1 MSQTEYLDIMSCLFS
16 FTVVDSPV
24 KRMNNVRGLSVFP
37 FSGTQAGL
45 DLSPGGSDR
54 RCGEAAGFPE
64 EGEGFPGSGPE
75 C

>member
-1 MSQTEYLDIMSCLFS
+1 MSQSEYLVFVFFYCCGLASKKDKQCFWGCLS
-16 FTVVDSPV
+16 A
-24 KRMNNVRGLSVFP
+24 FP

-54 RCGEAAGFPE
+54 CCGEMAGFPE
-64 EGEGFPGSGPE
+64 DREGFPGSGPE

>member
-1 MSQTEYLDIMSCLFS
+1 MSQSEYLVFVFFYCYGLASEKDEQCF
-16 FTVVDSPV
+16 
-24 KRMNNVRGLSVFP
+24 RGLSVCLP
-37 FSGTQAGL
+37 LLWTQAGL

-54 RCGEAAGFPE
+54 RCGEAAGFPA